1 METTP
6 QAVPTKRG
14 PTGPGDLITR
24 GLRAS
29 AVGDRRGSVYA
40 WVAVAHGLLD
50 AIERTAWQ
58 LREVADEAVSAFEA
72 AQRDLGEMTDR
83 LRAVSE
89 EARRWP
95 SRQAR
100 LATTGWMLT
109 KVVASYRWYAIRSA
123 FMSRRGAERALA
135 ELHTDNARRFYRTS
149 VQQGGAFLKVG
160 QMLSARPDLLPKGWV
175 HELKGLQDDVP
186 AEPFDV
192 VRAAVEAEL
201 GCPLEDRFAEFD
213 ETPIA
218 AASIGQVH
226 RAVTLDGLE
235 VAVKV
240 QRPGIDDL
248 VRLDLELLAVFVESM
263 QTMLPP
269 SDYETV
275 TAEVRTM
282 VHAETDY
289 RREAGYLRRA
299 GDLVRDTPGVHVPEV
314 VDELSGDRVLTTTF
328 VRGRKITTVLDAL
341 AAEGTDDAHGQ
352 LSDILGRLLDA
363 YFRQVLGAGAFQ
375 ADPHPGNFLVTDDG
389 TLVLLDFGCT
399 RELPEKVRLAFIGL
413 MHAFMAGD
421 EDGMAQ
427 MFDKLGFVTRSGNP
441 ETLHAFAHQ
450 LLAQFREALGA
461 DGQVRWPSQEEV
473 LEQMASLLDAA
484 YADPV
489 VRIPAEFV
497 MVARV
502 FGTLGGMF
510 AHYRPA
516 IDFPSLVLRHLF

>member
-1 METTP
+1 METTSTT
-6 QAVPTKRG
+6 AHAKG
-14 PTGPGDLITR
+14 PKGPGDLITR

-29 AVGDRRGSVYA
+29 AGGDARGSIYA

-58 LREVADEAVSAFEA
+58 LRDVADEAVSAFEA

-123 FMSRRGAERALA
+123 FMSRAGAKRALA
-135 ELHTDNARRFYRTS
+135 ELHTENARRFYRTS
-149 VQQGGAFLKVG
+149 VAQGGAFLKVG
-160 QMLSARPDLLPKGWV
+160 QMLSARPDLLPAGWV
-175 HELKGLQDDVP
+175 HELQGLQDDVP
-186 AEPFDV
+186 AEPSEA
-192 VRAAVEAEL
+192 VRAVVEGDL
-201 GCPLEDRFAEFD
+201 GGALEDHFAEF
-213 ETPIA
+213 EEAPIA

-226 RAVTLDGLE
+226 RAVTHDGRE

-240 QRPGIDDL
+240 QRPGIDEL

-263 QTMLPP
+263 QSMLPP

-275 TAEVRTM
+275 TAEVRSM
-282 VHAETDY
+282 VHAETNY
-289 RREAGYLRRA
+289 RREAEYLRSA
-299 GDLVRDTPGVHVPEV
+299 ATVVRDTPRVCVPEV
-314 VDELSGDRVLTTTF
+314 VDPLSGDRVLTTAF
-328 VRGRKITTVLDAL
+328 VRGRKITTVLDEL
-341 AAEGTDDAHGQ
+341 AAEGTPEAHAQ
-352 LSDILGRLLDA
+352 LSDLLGRLLDV
-363 YFRQVLGAGAFQ
+363 YFRQVLGAGMFQ
-375 ADPHPGNFLVTDDG
+375 ADPHPGNFLVTDEG
-389 TLVLLDFGCT
+389 ELVLLDFGCT
-399 RELPEKVRLAFIGL
+399 RELPEKVRVAFIGL

-421 EDGMAQ
+421 EAGMAKMLDQ
-427 MFDKLGFVTRSGNP
+427 VGFATRSGKP
-441 ETLHAFAHQ
+441 DTLHAFAQQ
-450 LLAQFREALGA
+450 LLGQFREAMGA
-461 DGQVRWPSQEEV
+461 DGQVRWPTQEEV
-473 LEQMASLLDAA
+473 LERMAGLLDAA

-510 AHYRPA
+510 AHYRPG